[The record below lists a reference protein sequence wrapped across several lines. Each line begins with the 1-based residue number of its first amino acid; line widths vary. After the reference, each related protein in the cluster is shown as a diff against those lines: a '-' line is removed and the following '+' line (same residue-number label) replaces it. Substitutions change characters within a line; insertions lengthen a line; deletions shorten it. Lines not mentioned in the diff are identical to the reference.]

1 MPRADPA
8 QFNIRSGFA
17 RARAHE
23 LARLTGRSVT
33 EIVEDALRSYAPPV
47 AALRTGRLVQRGVI
61 LVQPAD
67 GGFIGQDEA
76 HAALNAVRERS
87 LEGEDSVED

>member
-1 MPRADPA
+1 MSRANSA

-23 LARLTGRSVT
+23 LARLTGKSVT

-47 AALRTGRLVQRGVI
+47 GALRTGRLIQRGVI
-61 LVQPAD
+61 LVLPAD
-67 GGFIGQDEA
+67 GGFISQDEA
-76 HAALNAVRERS
+76 DAALNAVRERS
-87 LEGEDSVED
+87 LED